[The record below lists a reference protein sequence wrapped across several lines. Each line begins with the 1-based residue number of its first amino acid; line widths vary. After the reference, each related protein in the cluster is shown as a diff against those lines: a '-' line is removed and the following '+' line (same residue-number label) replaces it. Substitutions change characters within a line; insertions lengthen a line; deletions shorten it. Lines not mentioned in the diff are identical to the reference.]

1 MKILSLRLKNIN
13 SLKGEW
19 KIDFSKE
26 PFASNGLFAITGATG
41 AGKTTLLDAICL
53 ALYHQTPRLNEPSPA
68 EKVMTRHTSEC
79 LAEVEFSVK
88 EQRYRAFWEV
98 RRARNKSDG
107 KLQAARVELAKL
119 SSLAKISTTEGC
131 EAEDGAIIIADKV
144 RDKLDCIAEITGLDF
159 GRFTKSML
167 LAQGGFAAFLNAA
180 AGERAE
186 LLEELTG
193 TEIYG
198 QISEQVFNRY
208 RDEKTALEVFRV
220 KTDNFD
226 LLSADDIET
235 LQSKHYDL
243 AEQIKQKQTQQQ
255 QIQKEQ
261 DWLHKI
267 EEASS
272 YLNQTNSR
280 LTQTKQAY
288 EFNADKLACL
298 ELGKPAKKLQT
309 CYETQQQTVADL
321 TELNDKNKGLVN
333 DKLQQ
338 EYQLTSLV
346 EVLQQAQFSLEEVKV
361 ERVEIETLIVE
372 QVIPLDN
379 EIGQQEKQFRDL
391 QCEAQE
397 KQRYLKEQTEQ
408 SAQITLSAQQ
418 TQEKQDAVKT
428 YLELNSQHQGLASS
442 LSLWQSQFTQREH
455 YQQLV
460 TSLLVQAKAFDSQ
473 LANLDGEI
481 LKKSTLLAKL
491 QQAGKNKEQALVVL
505 QHSLDY
511 SLQGQSLE
519 SRTQYYQQILDEQ
532 QILLS
537 CKSIHERF
545 VQQNAALNELGQQ
558 YQQGLVEQEKLD
570 FSVDSLR
577 KEYQSD
583 YKLLLEIEGNLK
595 LEQQIANLKLYRNQ
609 LQVDDACPL
618 CGSHDH
624 PAIESYKTVNSSDT
638 EQRVEQQKHKVE
650 TVTEQ
655 GQNAKT
661 ALTVAK
667 ATLVSLDEGRL
678 KLKNSL
684 QKESDL
690 WLVEANKLA
699 WNMSLADKTIPLHLE
714 QTTQAQLNSVSQ
726 HIELVKISDTVQ
738 QSKNDL
744 NLEHQHSK
752 ELLHAIDLLKSNKA
766 HQVQVHQDYLKQL
779 QAQRDNLEN
788 LELIIKQHLETEF
801 KRLNGNSAYKLPLIE
816 AQNDWLALRHQES
829 QSYQQHQLEL
839 ENLKQGLQQLAYQA
853 QTMQQQLSECQA
865 QLFKL
870 EGQLAFIQTTIKTNQ
885 DQRNHLFANKTVAL
899 ERVRLV
905 DALKTQE
912 QRTVELKQKCDT
924 HQKSMHILEGQ
935 IEQNSQAMKQ
945 QQVQSD
951 AANMRWLQVLEQS
964 CFIDEAHFKSALLDE
979 SEYEYLESLK
989 QGLDKG
995 HSEATALQVQALESY
1010 KALEQ
1015 EALTNKTALELKT
1028 LLTELVE
1035 VVSDLNKYQG
1045 EVDQSLKFNL
1055 EQATKQQQL
1064 QAELAAQ
1071 QECFDDWAYLNS
1083 LIGSADGKRFRVFAQ
1098 GLTLDYLIQL
1108 SNQQLVHLH
1117 SRYQLARKSGEAL
1130 ELQVIDTWQADSL
1143 RDTKTLS
1150 GGESFLVSLALALA
1164 LSDLVSH
1171 KTRIDSLFLDE
1182 GFGTLD
1188 RETLDIALDA
1198 LDNLNASGKMI
1209 GVISHIDALKERI
1222 SVQIDIKKMSGL
1234 GVSQLESKYRYIQ
1247 LGN

>member
-107 KLQAARVELAKL
+107 KLQAARVELSKL
-119 SSLAKISTTEGC
+119 RTLDNINTTDADEVREG
-131 EAEDGAIIIADKV
+131 DTIIADKV

-220 KTDNFD
+220 KTDSFD
-226 LLSADDIET
+226 LLSAEDINI
-235 LQSKHYDL
+235 LQNKHHDL
-243 AEQIKQKQTQQQ
+243 AKQIKQKQTQQQ
-255 QIQKEQ
+255 KIQKEQ
-261 DWLHKI
+261 DWLLKF
-267 EEASS
+267 EEANS
-272 YLNQTNSR
+272 YLNQTNAR
-280 LTQTKQAY
+280 LTQAKQAY
-288 EFNADKLACL
+288 EFNADKLTSL
-298 ELGKPAKKLQT
+298 ELGKPAKKLHN
-309 CYETQQQTVADL
+309 CYETQQQTIAAL
-321 TELNDKNKGLVN
+321 TVLNDKNKGLVN

-338 EYQLTSLV
+338 EYQLNSLAKV
-346 EVLQQAQFSLEEVKV
+346 QQQAQLSLEEVKV
-361 ERVEIETLIVE
+361 ERVEVETLIVE

-379 EIGQQEKQFRDL
+379 EIEQQEKQLKDL
-391 QCEAQE
+391 QYEDQE
-397 KQRYLKEQTEQ
+397 KQRYLKEQIEQ
-408 SAQITLSAQQ
+408 SAQITLSIQQ
-418 TQEKQDAVKT
+418 SQEKQGMVNS
-428 YLELNSQHQGLASS
+428 YLKINSQHQSLASS

-455 YQQLV
+455 YQQQI
-460 TSLLVQAKAFDSQ
+460 TSLLVPAKKFDSL
-473 LANLDGEI
+473 LANLDDEI
-481 LKKSTLLAKL
+481 LKKSTLLTEL
-491 QQAGKNKEQALVVL
+491 QQTGKNKEQALVVL
-505 QHSLDY
+505 QRRLDD

-519 SRTQYYQQILDEQ
+519 ARTQYYQQILGEQ
-532 QILLS
+532 QILLA

-545 VQQNAALNELGQQ
+545 IQQSAAVNELAQQ
-558 YQQGLVEQEKLD
+558 YKQGLVEQEKLA

-583 YKLLLEIEGNLK
+583 YKLLQEIEGTLK
-595 LEQQIANLKLYRNQ
+595 LEQQIVNLSSYRDQ

-618 CGSHDH
+618 CGSYDH
-624 PAIESYKTVNSSDT
+624 PAIESYKIINSSET
-638 EQRVEQQKHKVE
+638 EQRIEQQKHKVE
-650 TVTEQ
+650 TVTDQ
-655 GQNAKT
+655 GQNAKA
-661 ALTVAK
+661 ALAVAK
-667 ATLVSLDEGRL
+667 AKLVSLDEERL

-684 QKESDL
+684 QIESDL
-690 WLVEANKLA
+690 WCVEANKLA
-699 WNMSLADKTIPLHLE
+699 WSMSLDDKAVHLHLE
-714 QTTQAQLNSVSQ
+714 QTAQAQLNSISQ
-726 HIELVKISDTVQ
+726 HIELVKISDALQ
-738 QSKNDL
+738 QSKNDW

-752 ELLHAIDLLKSNKA
+752 ELLHSIDLLKSNKA
-766 HQVQVHQDYLKQL
+766 HQVEVHQDHLKQL
-779 QAQRDNLEN
+779 QCQKDNLEN
-788 LELIIKQHLETEF
+788 LELAIKQHLEKDF
-801 KRLNGNSAYKLPLIE
+801 KSLNSRSVYNLPLIDE
-816 AQNDWLALRHQES
+816 QNDWLALRHQES

-839 ENLKQGLQQLAYQA
+839 ENIKQGLQQLAYQA
-853 QTMQQQLSECQA
+853 QIMGQQLSESQA
-865 QLFKL
+865 QAFKL
-870 EGQLAFIQTTIKTNQ
+870 EGQLALIQGHIKTNR
-885 DQRNHLFANKTVAL
+885 DQRYHLFANKSVAT

-905 DALKTQE
+905 DLLKTYE
-912 QRTVELKQKCDT
+912 QRAVELKQKYDT
-924 HQKSMHILEGQ
+924 QQKLMHILEGQ
-935 IEQNSQAMKQ
+935 IEQNSQAMQ
-945 QQVQSD
+945 QQQIQSD
-951 AANMRWLQVLEQS
+951 AANEQWLRALEQS
-964 CFIDEAHFKSALLDE
+964 CFIDEAHFKSALLNE

-989 QGLDKG
+989 QDLDKG
-995 HSEATALQVQALESY
+995 HSEATALQVQALVSY
-1010 KALEQ
+1010 KTLEQ
-1015 EALTNKTALELKT
+1015 DALTNKTSLELQS
-1028 LLTELVE
+1028 LLTELIE
-1035 VVSDLNKYQG
+1035 VVSDLNKQQG

-1055 EQATKQQQL
+1055 EQAVKQKQL
-1064 QAELAAQ
+1064 QAELTAQ

-1234 GVSQLESKYRYIQ
+1234 GVSQLENKYRRIQ
-1247 LGN
+1247 SGS